1 MIDRTSELDHLP
13 CVYCTMLS
21 LFAAGYWKLLSPL
34 VHRGGRRAALVSTL
48 TVLFIFAPG
57 YLPGGPL
64 TFNVIV

>member
-1 MIDRTSELDHLP
+1 MDGTSELDHLP
-13 CVYCTMLS
+13 CMYCTMLS

-34 VHRGGRRAALVSTL
+34 VHSAGPHAAVVGTL
-48 TVLFIFAPG
+48 TVLFTFAPG